1 MEAFSVRTS
10 RLLLSVMFGFLVLGL
25 ASPVYAQEA
34 AADAANSGLVQ
45 WSIVTA
51 GFALAIAAATR
62 ARSASSAW
70 SGLGMSGTMMTI
82 SNNSAQGYTFKAE
95 LIGANGQAVSARTCT
110 LPPGNQPALES
121 WPEKATAVRIGEF
134 KSAKGG
140 RC

>member
-1 MEAFSVRTS
+1 MKAAF
-10 RLLLSVMFGFLVLGL
+10 L
-25 ASPVYAQEA
+25 ALA
-34 AADAANSGLVQ
+34 
-45 WSIVTA
+45 
-51 GFALAIAAATR
+51 AIAA
-62 ARSASSAW
+62 SSAAVAAPVTVRVGEDMLF
-70 SGLGMSGTMMTI
+70 SIDHGQPVRVRKIDASAMPARGEVKVSIRAVSGTMMTI